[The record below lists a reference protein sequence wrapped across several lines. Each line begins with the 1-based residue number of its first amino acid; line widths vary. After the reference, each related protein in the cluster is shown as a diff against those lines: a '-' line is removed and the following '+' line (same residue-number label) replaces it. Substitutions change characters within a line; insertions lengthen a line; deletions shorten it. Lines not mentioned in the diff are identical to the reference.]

1 MSISAV
7 GSAPALPAVPEKAE
21 GPGPDRDG
29 DADDASVRTAP
40 TQAAPR
46 PGTGLLVDKT
56 A

>member
-7 GSAPALPAVPEKAE
+7 GSTPILPVVPEKAE
-21 GPGPDRDG
+21 SPGPDRDG
-29 DADDASVRTAP
+29 DADDAGIRMSPA
-40 TQAAPR
+40 QAAPR